1 MNIMVFIKQ
10 VPDTETKIKI
20 ADDGKSIVEDG
31 INWIVSPY
39 DEFAIEEAVKTK
51 ENLGGEVTVVTMGPS
66 RAESALRTA
75 LAMGCD
81 KAILLEDAAFEGA
94 DAYSTAKALAKV
106 IEKENP
112 DLIFFGKQGVGND
125 NTQVGQLVAEMVGI
139 GHIGTCIKLEIDG
152 DTIRGEREI
161 EGGRETIE
169 TKLPAIVTAQR
180 GLNEPRYPNL
190 RGIMKAKKKPLD
202 KLTPADLGLSADEVG
217 LAGAKTVYASLEL
230 PPARQ
235 AGKKIEVEPEV
246 AAKEIVEFLKNEAKV
261 L

>member
-81 KAILLEDAAFEGA
+81 KAVHLEDAAFEGA

-106 IEKENP
+106 IEKYNP
-112 DLIFFGKQGVGND
+112 DIIFFGKQGVGND
-125 NTQVGQLVAEMVGI
+125 NTQVGQLVAEMAGL

-152 DTIRGEREI
+152 DTVRGEREI

-169 TKLPAIVTAQR
+169 TKLPAVITAQR

-190 RGIMKAKKKPLD
+190 RGIMKAKKKPLE

-217 LAGAKTVYASLEL
+217 LNGAKTVYASLEL